1 MVKHHCNRDWQDAV
15 IRGMYLTGKPVSDIC
30 AKVGLTTLT
39 VNRHLA
45 KLRQQWLADSQEEH
59 AIRVSMELAKIDHL
73 EETYWD
79 AWEKSKASRVKVA
92 IKQQGDPMVV
102 VEKTRSREK
111 SVGQTQFLEGV
122 RWCIERRSKLLGLD
136 APERRQIFGAM
147 TLQVYEQ
154 IVDARDGPMLPES
167 TVEQLTDNVTDN
179 VTDVLLE
186 EIVEGEVAT

>member
-1 MVKHHCNRDWQDAV
+1 
-15 IRGMYLTGKPVSDIC
+15 
-30 AKVGLTTLT
+30 
-39 VNRHLA
+39 
-45 KLRQQWLADSQEEH
+45 
-59 AIRVSMELAKIDHL
+59 MELAKIDHL

-167 TVEQLTDNVTDN
+167 TIEQLTDNATDNVTDN
-179 VTDVLLE
+179 VTDGLLE